1 LQNSNLIIADS
12 SELIVKGLRSILE
25 PFVKN
30 EILFAVN
37 FIELKEIIKNL
48 KNVFL
53 VIDYTSQGFSLEELV
68 ELKNN
73 YPKKTFYY
81 DESEV
86 LNNKGNFFEEILSKS
101 FFENEKLIIISRST
115 DKITSIIEE
124 ILEKKIDDLVLILN
138 SGSLEK
144 RSKLRLLF
152 EKNKEIICIAFYED
166 NNQTLSSM
174 ANQFF
179 RNNKIQI
186 SQQSINLIINR
197 CRGDRQ
203 NLKNELNKIESFIKN
218 KKKIEISEILQL
230 TNLAENYSV
239 TELVDNCLAKN
250 KNKTLNILNENN
262 YNLEDCIIVIRTM
275 LAKSKRLL
283 KLFQEIKISNNIDSA
298 ISSIKP
304 PIFWKDKQIV
314 KDQINKWS
322 YKKIELLI
330 FRINEIELLIKKN
343 SSISLSVLSDFII
356 EQASTASN

>member
-1 LQNSNLIIADS
+1 MIIKS
-12 SELIVKGLRSILE
+12 FELNKIDFKKNNFFLFYGENEGL
-25 PFVKN
+25 K
-30 EILFAVN
+30 
-37 FIELKEIIKNL
+37 KEIIESN
-48 KNVFL
+48 F
-53 VIDYTSQGFSLEELV
+53 
-68 ELKNN
+68 KNN

-166 NNQTLSSM
+166 NNQTLSSL
-174 ANQFF
+174 ASQFF

-218 KKKIEISEILQL
+218 KKRIEISEILQL

-322 YKKIELLI
+322 HKNIELLI
-330 FRINEIELLIKKN
+330 FKINEIELLIKKN

>member
-1 LQNSNLIIADS
+1 MIIKS
-12 SELIVKGLRSILE
+12 FELNKIDLKKNNFFLFYGENEGL
-25 PFVKN
+25 K
-30 EILFAVN
+30 
-37 FIELKEIIKNL
+37 KEIIESN
-48 KNVFL
+48 F
-53 VIDYTSQGFSLEELV
+53 
-68 ELKNN
+68 KNN

-86 LNNKGNFFEEILSKS
+86 LNNKSNFFEEILSKS

-124 ILEKKIDDLVLILN
+124 ILEKKINDLVLILN

-166 NNQTLSSM
+166 NNQTLSSI
-174 ANQFF
+174 ASQFF
-179 RNNKIQI
+179 RNNKIQV
-186 SQQSINLIINR
+186 SQQAINLMINR

-218 KKKIEISEILQL
+218 KKRIEISEILQL

-283 KLFQEIKISNNIDSA
+283 KLFHEIKISNNVDSA
-298 ISSIKP
+298 ILSTKP

-322 YKKIELLI
+322 HKNIELLI

-343 SSISLSVLSDFII
+343 SSISLTVLSDFII

>member
-1 LQNSNLIIADS
+1 MIIKS
-12 SELIVKGLRSILE
+12 FELNKIDLKKNNFFLFYGENEGL
-25 PFVKN
+25 K
-30 EILFAVN
+30 
-37 FIELKEIIKNL
+37 KEIIESN
-48 KNVFL
+48 F
-53 VIDYTSQGFSLEELV
+53 
-68 ELKNN
+68 KNN

-174 ANQFF
+174 ASQFF

-186 SQQSINLIINR
+186 SQQAINLIINR

-322 YKKIELLI
+322 HKKIELLI

>member
-1 LQNSNLIIADS
+1 MIIKS
-12 SELIVKGLRSILE
+12 FELNKIDLKKNNFFLFYGENEGL
-25 PFVKN
+25 K
-30 EILFAVN
+30 
-37 FIELKEIIKNL
+37 KEIIEN
-48 KNVFL
+48 NF
-53 VIDYTSQGFSLEELV
+53 
-68 ELKNN
+68 KNN

-86 LNNKGNFFEEILSKS
+86 LNNKSNFFEEILSKS

-124 ILEKKIDDLVLILN
+124 ILEKKINDLVLILN

-152 EKNKEIICIAFYED
+152 EKNKEIICTAFYED
-166 NNQTLSSM
+166 NNQTLSSL
-174 ANQFF
+174 ASQFF

-186 SQQSINLIINR
+186 SQQAINLIINR

-275 LAKSKRLL
+275 LTKSKRLL

-322 YKKIELLI
+322 HKNIELLI

-343 SSISLSVLSDFII
+343 SSLSLSVLSDFII

>member
-1 LQNSNLIIADS
+1 MIIKS
-12 SELIVKGLRSILE
+12 FELNKIDLKKNNFFLFYGENEGL
-25 PFVKN
+25 K
-30 EILFAVN
+30 
-37 FIELKEIIKNL
+37 KEIIESN
-48 KNVFL
+48 F
-53 VIDYTSQGFSLEELV
+53 
-68 ELKNN
+68 KNN

-86 LNNKGNFFEEILSKS
+86 LNNKSNFFEEILSKS

-124 ILEKKIDDLVLILN
+124 ILEKKINDLVLILN

-166 NNQTLSSM
+166 NNQTLSSL
-174 ANQFF
+174 ASQFF

-186 SQQSINLIINR
+186 SQQAINLIINR

>member
-1 LQNSNLIIADS
+1 MIIKS
-12 SELIVKGLRSILE
+12 FELNKIDLKKNNFFLFYGENEGL
-25 PFVKN
+25 K
-30 EILFAVN
+30 
-37 FIELKEIIKNL
+37 KEIIESN
-48 KNVFL
+48 F
-53 VIDYTSQGFSLEELV
+53 
-68 ELKNN
+68 KNN

-86 LNNKGNFFEEILSKS
+86 LNNKSNFFEEILSKS

-124 ILEKKIDDLVLILN
+124 ILEKKINDLVLILN

-186 SQQSINLIINR
+186 SQQAINLIINR

-218 KKKIEISEILQL
+218 KKRIEISEILQL

-322 YKKIELLI
+322 HKNIELLI
-330 FRINEIELLIKKN
+330 FKINEIELLIKKN

>member
-1 LQNSNLIIADS
+1 MIIKS
-12 SELIVKGLRSILE
+12 FELNKIDLKKNNFFLFYGENEGL
-25 PFVKN
+25 K
-30 EILFAVN
+30 
-37 FIELKEIIKNL
+37 KEIIESN
-48 KNVFL
+48 F
-53 VIDYTSQGFSLEELV
+53 
-68 ELKNN
+68 KNN

-86 LNNKGNFFEEILSKS
+86 LNNKSNFFEEILSKS

-166 NNQTLSSM
+166 NNQTLSSL
-174 ANQFF
+174 ASQFF

-186 SQQSINLIINR
+186 SQQAINLIINR

-322 YKKIELLI
+322 HKNIELLI

>member
-1 LQNSNLIIADS
+1 MIIKS
-12 SELIVKGLRSILE
+12 FELNKIDLKKNNFFLFYGENEGL
-25 PFVKN
+25 K
-30 EILFAVN
+30 
-37 FIELKEIIKNL
+37 KEIIESN
-48 KNVFL
+48 F
-53 VIDYTSQGFSLEELV
+53 
-68 ELKNN
+68 KNN

-152 EKNKEIICIAFYED
+152 EKNKEIICVAFYED

-322 YKKIELLI
+322 HKNIELLI
-330 FRINEIELLIKKN
+330 FKINEIELLIKKN

>member
-1 LQNSNLIIADS
+1 MIIKS
-12 SELIVKGLRSILE
+12 FELNKIDLKKNNFFLFYGENEGL
-25 PFVKN
+25 K
-30 EILFAVN
+30 
-37 FIELKEIIKNL
+37 KEIIESN
-48 KNVFL
+48 F
-53 VIDYTSQGFSLEELV
+53 
-68 ELKNN
+68 KNN

-166 NNQTLSSM
+166 NNQTLSSL
-174 ANQFF
+174 ASQFF

-186 SQQSINLIINR
+186 SQQAINLIINR

-322 YKKIELLI
+322 HKNIELLI

-343 SSISLSVLSDFII
+343 SSLSLSVLSDFII

>member
-1 LQNSNLIIADS
+1 M
-12 SELIVKGLRSILE
+12 
-25 PFVKN
+25 
-30 EILFAVN
+30 
-37 FIELKEIIKNL
+37 IIKSFELNKVDL
-48 KNVFL
+48 KKNNFFL
-53 VIDYTSQGFSLEELV
+53 FYGENEGLKKETIENNF
-68 ELKNN
+68 KNN

-166 NNQTLSSM
+166 NNQTLSSL
-174 ANQFF
+174 ASQFF

-186 SQQSINLIINR
+186 SQQAINLIINR

-322 YKKIELLI
+322 HKNIELLI
-330 FRINEIELLIKKN
+330 FKINEIELLIKKN

>member
-1 LQNSNLIIADS
+1 MIIKS
-12 SELIVKGLRSILE
+12 FELNKIDFKKNNFFLFYGENEGL
-25 PFVKN
+25 K
-30 EILFAVN
+30 
-37 FIELKEIIKNL
+37 KEIIEN
-48 KNVFL
+48 NF
-53 VIDYTSQGFSLEELV
+53 
-68 ELKNN
+68 KNN

-86 LNNKGNFFEEILSKS
+86 LNNKSNFFEEILSKS

-124 ILEKKIDDLVLILN
+124 ILEKKINDLVLILN

-144 RSKLRLLF
+144 KSKLRLLF

-166 NNQTLSSM
+166 NNQTLFSM
-174 ANQFF
+174 ASQFF

-186 SQQSINLIINR
+186 SQQAINLIINR

-218 KKKIEISEILQL
+218 KKRIEISEILQL

-322 YKKIELLI
+322 HKNIELLI
-330 FRINEIELLIKKN
+330 FKINEIELLIKKN

>member
-1 LQNSNLIIADS
+1 MIIKS
-12 SELIVKGLRSILE
+12 FELNKIDLKKNNFFLFYGENEGL
-25 PFVKN
+25 K
-30 EILFAVN
+30 
-37 FIELKEIIKNL
+37 KEIIESN
-48 KNVFL
+48 F
-53 VIDYTSQGFSLEELV
+53 
-68 ELKNN
+68 KNN

-86 LNNKGNFFEEILSKS
+86 LNNKSNFFEEILSKS

-124 ILEKKIDDLVLILN
+124 ILEKKINDLVLILN

-174 ANQFF
+174 ASQFF

-186 SQQSINLIINR
+186 SQQAINLIINR

-203 NLKNELNKIESFIKN
+203 NLKNEINKIESFIKN
-218 KKKIEISEILQL
+218 KKRIEISEILQL

-322 YKKIELLI
+322 HKNIELLI

>member
-1 LQNSNLIIADS
+1 MIIKS
-12 SELIVKGLRSILE
+12 FELNKIDLKKNNFFLFYGENEGL
-25 PFVKN
+25 K
-30 EILFAVN
+30 
-37 FIELKEIIKNL
+37 KEIIESN
-48 KNVFL
+48 F
-53 VIDYTSQGFSLEELV
+53 
-68 ELKNN
+68 KNN

-86 LNNKGNFFEEILSKS
+86 LNNKSNFFEEILSKS

-174 ANQFF
+174 ASQFF

-186 SQQSINLIINR
+186 SQQAINLIINR

-322 YKKIELLI
+322 HKNIELLI
-330 FRINEIELLIKKN
+330 FKINEIELLIKKN

>member
-1 LQNSNLIIADS
+1 MIIKS
-12 SELIVKGLRSILE
+12 FELNKIDLKKNNFFLFYGENEGL
-25 PFVKN
+25 K
-30 EILFAVN
+30 
-37 FIELKEIIKNL
+37 KEIIESN
-48 KNVFL
+48 F
-53 VIDYTSQGFSLEELV
+53 
-68 ELKNN
+68 KNN

-86 LNNKGNFFEEILSKS
+86 LNNKSNFFEEILSKS

-218 KKKIEISEILQL
+218 KKRIEISEILQL

>member
-1 LQNSNLIIADS
+1 MIIKS
-12 SELIVKGLRSILE
+12 FELNKIDLKKNNFFLFYGENEGL
-25 PFVKN
+25 K
-30 EILFAVN
+30 
-37 FIELKEIIKNL
+37 KEIIESN
-48 KNVFL
+48 F
-53 VIDYTSQGFSLEELV
+53 
-68 ELKNN
+68 KNN

-166 NNQTLSSM
+166 NNQTLSSL
-174 ANQFF
+174 ASQFF

-186 SQQSINLIINR
+186 SQQAINLIINR

-322 YKKIELLI
+322 HKNIELLI
-330 FRINEIELLIKKN
+330 FKINEIELLIKKN

>member
-1 LQNSNLIIADS
+1 MIIKS
-12 SELIVKGLRSILE
+12 FELNKVDLKKNNFFLFYGENEGL
-25 PFVKN
+25 K
-30 EILFAVN
+30 
-37 FIELKEIIKNL
+37 KEIIESN
-48 KNVFL
+48 F
-53 VIDYTSQGFSLEELV
+53 
-68 ELKNN
+68 KNN

-152 EKNKEIICIAFYED
+152 EKNKEIICTAFYED

-174 ANQFF
+174 ASQFF

-186 SQQSINLIINR
+186 SQQAINLIINR

-262 YNLEDCIIVIRTM
+262 YNLEDCIIVIRAM

-298 ISSIKP
+298 ISSTKP

-322 YKKIELLI
+322 HKNIELLI

-356 EQASTASN
+356 EQASTANN

>member
-1 LQNSNLIIADS
+1 MIIKS
-12 SELIVKGLRSILE
+12 FELNKIDLKKNNFFLFYGENEGL
-25 PFVKN
+25 K
-30 EILFAVN
+30 
-37 FIELKEIIKNL
+37 KEIIESN
-48 KNVFL
+48 F
-53 VIDYTSQGFSLEELV
+53 
-68 ELKNN
+68 KNN

-86 LNNKGNFFEEILSKS
+86 LNNKSNFFEEILSKS

-174 ANQFF
+174 ASQFF

-186 SQQSINLIINR
+186 SQQAINLIINR

-322 YKKIELLI
+322 HKNIELLI

>member
-1 LQNSNLIIADS
+1 MIIKS
-12 SELIVKGLRSILE
+12 FELNKIDLKKNNFFLFYGENEGL
-25 PFVKN
+25 K
-30 EILFAVN
+30 
-37 FIELKEIIKNL
+37 KEIIESN
-48 KNVFL
+48 F
-53 VIDYTSQGFSLEELV
+53 
-68 ELKNN
+68 KNN

-86 LNNKGNFFEEILSKS
+86 LNNKSNFFEEILSKS

-152 EKNKEIICIAFYED
+152 EKNKEIICVAFYED

-322 YKKIELLI
+322 HKNIELLI

-343 SSISLSVLSDFII
+343 SSLSLSVLSDFII

>member
-1 LQNSNLIIADS
+1 MIIKS
-12 SELIVKGLRSILE
+12 FELNKIDLKKNNFFLFYGENEGL
-25 PFVKN
+25 K
-30 EILFAVN
+30 
-37 FIELKEIIKNL
+37 KEIIEN
-48 KNVFL
+48 NF
-53 VIDYTSQGFSLEELV
+53 
-68 ELKNN
+68 KNN

-86 LNNKGNFFEEILSKS
+86 LNNKSNFFEEILSKS

-124 ILEKKIDDLVLILN
+124 ILEKKINDLVLILN

-152 EKNKEIICIAFYED
+152 EKNKEIICTAFFED
-166 NNQTLSSM
+166 NNQTLSSI
-174 ANQFF
+174 ASQFF

-186 SQQSINLIINR
+186 SQQAINLMINR

-203 NLKNELNKIESFIKN
+203 NLKNELNKIEGFIKN
-218 KKKIEISEILQL
+218 KKRIEISEILQL

-283 KLFQEIKISNNIDSA
+283 KLFQEIKISNNVDSA
-298 ISSIKP
+298 ILSTKP

-322 YKKIELLI
+322 HKNIELLI

-343 SSISLSVLSDFII
+343 SSISLTVLSDFII

>member
-1 LQNSNLIIADS
+1 MIIKS
-12 SELIVKGLRSILE
+12 FELNKIDLKKNNFFLFYGENEGL
-25 PFVKN
+25 K
-30 EILFAVN
+30 
-37 FIELKEIIKNL
+37 KEIIEN
-48 KNVFL
+48 NF
-53 VIDYTSQGFSLEELV
+53 
-68 ELKNN
+68 KNN
-73 YPKKTFYY
+73 YSKKTFYY
-81 DESEV
+81 DESEI
-86 LNNKGNFFEEILSKS
+86 LNNKDNFFDEILSKS

-124 ILEKKIDDLVLILN
+124 ILEKKINDLVLILN

-174 ANQFF
+174 ASQFF

-186 SQQSINLIINR
+186 SQQAINLIINR

-203 NLKNELNKIESFIKN
+203 NLKNELNKIESFIEN
-218 KKKIEISEILQL
+218 KTRIEISEILQL

-322 YKKIELLI
+322 HKNIELLI
-330 FRINEIELLIKKN
+330 FKINEIELLIKKN

>member
-1 LQNSNLIIADS
+1 MIIKS
-12 SELIVKGLRSILE
+12 FELNKIDLKKNNFFLFYGENEGL
-25 PFVKN
+25 K
-30 EILFAVN
+30 
-37 FIELKEIIKNL
+37 KEIIEN
-48 KNVFL
+48 NF
-53 VIDYTSQGFSLEELV
+53 
-68 ELKNN
+68 KNN

-86 LNNKGNFFEEILSKS
+86 LNNKSNFFEEILSKS

-124 ILEKKIDDLVLILN
+124 ILEKKINDLVLILN

-166 NNQTLSSM
+166 NNQTLSSL
-174 ANQFF
+174 ASQFF

-186 SQQSINLIINR
+186 SQQAINLIINR

-218 KKKIEISEILQL
+218 KKRIEISEILQL

-322 YKKIELLI
+322 HKNIELLI

>member
-1 LQNSNLIIADS
+1 MIIKS
-12 SELIVKGLRSILE
+12 FELNKIDLKKNNFFLFYGENEGL
-25 PFVKN
+25 K
-30 EILFAVN
+30 
-37 FIELKEIIKNL
+37 KEIIESN
-48 KNVFL
+48 F
-53 VIDYTSQGFSLEELV
+53 
-68 ELKNN
+68 KNN

-86 LNNKGNFFEEILSKS
+86 LNNKSNFFEEILSKS

-152 EKNKEIICIAFYED
+152 EKNKEIICVAFYED
-166 NNQTLSSM
+166 NNQTLSSL
-174 ANQFF
+174 ASQFF

-186 SQQSINLIINR
+186 SQQAINLIINR